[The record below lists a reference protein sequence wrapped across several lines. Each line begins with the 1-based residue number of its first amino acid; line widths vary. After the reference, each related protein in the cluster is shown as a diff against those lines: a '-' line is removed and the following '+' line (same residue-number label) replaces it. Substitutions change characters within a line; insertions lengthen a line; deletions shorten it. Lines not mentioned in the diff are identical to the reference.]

1 MSIEKVREYLKQFG
15 RDNDIIE
22 LGQSSATVE
31 LAARALGVEPAR
43 IAKTL
48 TFKSPDF
55 VIMIVAA
62 GDARVDNKKFKATFG
77 IKAKM
82 LSPDEVIEATG
93 HAIGGVCPFGIEN
106 KNVKIYLDK
115 SLERFETVYPACG
128 SGNSAIK
135 LTLPELVKLSQS
147 LDWID
152 VCFF

>member
-15 RDNDIIE
+15 RDNDIIVLE
-22 LGQSSATVE
+22 KSSATVA
-31 LAARALGVEPAR
+31 LAAQALGVEPAR

-48 TFKSPDF
+48 TFKSHDG

-62 GDARVDNKKFKATFG
+62 GDARVDNKKFKSTFG

-93 HAIGGVCPFGIEN
+93 HVIGGVCPFGIEN

-128 SGNSAIK
+128 SQNSAIK
-135 LTLPELVKLSQS
+135 LTLPELEKLSQTTCR
-147 LDWID
+147 ID
-152 VCFF
+152 VCSF

>member
-15 RDNDIIE
+15 RDNDIIVLE
-22 LGQSSATVE
+22 KSSATVA
-31 LAARALGVEPAR
+31 LAAQALGVEPAR

-48 TFKSPDF
+48 TFKSHDG

-62 GDARVDNKKFKATFG
+62 GDARVDNKKFKSTFG

-128 SGNSAIK
+128 SQNSAIK
-135 LTLPELVKLSQS
+135 LTLPELENLSQMTA
-147 LDWID
+147 WINI
-152 VCFF
+152 CNY